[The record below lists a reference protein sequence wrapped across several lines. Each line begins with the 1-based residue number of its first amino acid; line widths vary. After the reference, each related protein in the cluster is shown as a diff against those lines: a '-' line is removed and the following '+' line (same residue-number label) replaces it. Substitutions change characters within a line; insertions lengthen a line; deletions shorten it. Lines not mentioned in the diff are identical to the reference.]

1 MTQRFEFYPAIDLL
15 AGRVVRLQTGDYDA
29 ETVYGDDPIAVAYQF
44 RDGGARWIHIVDLD
58 AARSGEAT
66 NREAIAAVAAAVA
79 GDCQVQSGGGV
90 RTLADARALADAGVS
105 RVVMGSAAI
114 RHPEL
119 VAEVADVVPVAV
131 GLDHRSGELAVDGW
145 TTSGGEHIDSVLDR
159 YPDAAAFVVT
169 DIARDGML
177 SGPDLEGL
185 SALAAATQI
194 PVIASGGVA
203 GIDDVVALERLGTL
217 AGVIVGRALY
227 EHRLGVSDAIAAIRS
242 GGAPSGGGR

>member
-29 ETVYGDDPIAVAYQF
+29 ETVYGDDPVAVARQF

-79 GDCQVQSGGGV
+79 GDCRVQSGGGV
-90 RTLADARALADAGVS
+90 RSLSDARALGDAGVS

-114 RHPEL
+114 RNPEL
-119 VAEVADVVPVAV
+119 VAEVAAVVPVAV
-131 GLDHRSGELAVDGW
+131 GLDHRGGELAVDGW
-145 TTSGGEHIDSVLDR
+145 TASGGEHIDAVLDR
-159 YPDAAAFVVT
+159 YPAAAAFVVT

-177 SGPDLEGL
+177 SGPDLDGL

-227 EHRLGVSDAIAAIRS
+227 EHRLDVAEAIAAI
-242 GGAPSGGGR
+242 GADGARGGGGR

>member
-242 GGAPSGGGR
+242 GGGPSGGGR